1 MEEEGFG
8 IHKIQLFFKNM
19 SMSLNLQ
26 EEVKDAV
33 IASADQKELPS
44 ASDAYTCKAPH
55 VKYVPEEI
63 RSEQD
68 RNGDDDLYSS
78 SYFYDEISED
88 LKDHSV
94 SPTKEK
100 GSKYAATES
109 HPFFDGRFV
118 EIDGLIQYDPDWRE
132 KQKAVAKEKRRG
144 RRRLSAWG
152 RNSVATKAA

>member
-1 MEEEGFG
+1 MEEEGFS
-8 IHKIQLFFKNM
+8 IHKIQIFFKNM
-19 SMSLNLQ
+19 SVSLNLQ
-26 EEVKDAV
+26 EEVKDLV
-33 IASADQKELPS
+33 NTCTDQKELPS
-44 ASDAYTCKAPH
+44 VSGAHKAPH
-55 VKYVPEEI
+55 VKYAPEEI

-68 RNGDDDLYSS
+68 LNSDDDLYSS
-78 SYFYDEISED
+78 SYFYNEISED

-100 GSKYAATES
+100 GSKFAATES

>member
-26 EEVKDAV
+26 KEVKDAD

-44 ASDAYTCKAPH
+44 ASDAHTCKAPN
-55 VKYVPEEI
+55 VKYAPEEI

-88 LKDHSV
+88 LKD
-94 SPTKEK
+94 
-100 GSKYAATES
+100 
-109 HPFFDGRFV
+109 
-118 EIDGLIQYDPDWRE
+118 
-132 KQKAVAKEKRRG
+132 QKAANM
-144 RRRLSAWG
+144 LQQNHIHS
-152 RNSVATKAA
+152 SMAASLRSMA